1 MRVYYDRD
9 ADLNLIK
16 GKKVAIIGYG
26 SQGHAHALNLK
37 ESGVKDVAVGLRP
50 ESKSVAKAEKAGLK
64 VMDVPDAA
72 RWADVV
78 MMLTPDELQAGIWEK
93 ELKPN
98 MKQGSALFFA
108 HGLNIHF
115 NLIEPRPD
123 MDVCMV
129 APKGPGHTVRA
140 EYMRG
145 AGVPCL
151 MAIAQDA
158 TGNAHDLTLSYAAA
172 IGGGRAGIIETSFR
186 EECETDLFGEQSVL
200 CGGLVELM
208 RNGYETLIEA
218 GYAPE
223 MAYFECVHE
232 VKLIVDL
239 IYEGG
244 IANMNYSVSNT
255 AEYGEYVSGPRVVG
269 KASKEAMKEVLADIQ
284 SGKFVKDWMLE
295 NRVNQ
300 TSFKAMR
307 AKCDSHD
314 MEVVGKR
321 LARHDAVDR
330 RAQDG
335 RQEQELALDPHR
347 SVGPVDSREGGNP
360 VIISRRSRAF
370 EGTGLPGQA
379 GQ

>member
-37 ESGVKDVAVGLRP
+37 DSGVKEVAVGLRP
-50 ESKSVAKAEKAGLK
+50 GSTSAAKAEKAGLK
-64 VMDVPDAA
+64 VMDVPAA
-72 RWADVV
+72 AKWADVV
-78 MMLTPDELQAGIWEK
+78 MMLTPDELQGEIWLK
-93 ELKPN
+93 DLKPN
-98 MKQGSALFFA
+98 MKQGAALFFA

-123 MDVCMV
+123 MDICMV

-140 EYMRG
+140 EYARG

-208 RNGYETLIEA
+208 RSGYETLVEA

-269 KASKEAMKEVLADIQ
+269 KASRKAMKKVLDDIQ

-307 AKCDSHD
+307 AKCDSHE
-314 MEVVGKR
+314 MEAVGKR
-321 LARHDAVDR
+321 LRGMMPWIAERALVDK
-330 RAQDG
+330 
-335 RQEQELALDPHR
+335 
-347 SVGPVDSREGGNP
+347 SKN
-360 VIISRRSRAF
+360 
-370 EGTGLPGQA
+370 
-379 GQ
+379 